1 MSMTLVIFVFI
12 HQIMQL
18 ILVIINIKDQVVL
31 IHLEIFIFFL

>member
-31 IHLEIFIFFL
+31 IHLEIFYFFL